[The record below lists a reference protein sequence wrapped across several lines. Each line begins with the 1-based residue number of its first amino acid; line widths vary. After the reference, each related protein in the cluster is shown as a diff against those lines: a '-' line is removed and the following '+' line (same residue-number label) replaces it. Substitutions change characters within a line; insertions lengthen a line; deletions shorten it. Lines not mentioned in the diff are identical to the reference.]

1 MLNEKQMEAVNTLKG
16 QVLVVS
22 CPGSGKTTVIVNR
35 TKKIIDS
42 GVPSEKILVIT
53 FTKEAATQMK
63 ARYEK
68 LYGKSN
74 VMFGTIHSICF
85 QVIKM
90 AYGYEK
96 NDILLATEQ
105 WEFFGKFLRG
115 KSDTD
120 NVEEFVKTYM
130 TAISAYKNSGKTIE
144 TFNYGECEKGLFI
157 ETLREYETF
166 KNRMGKIDFDDML
179 LKCRDAL
186 KDERMLPIGKT
197 DLAIS

>member
-68 LYGKSN
+68 L
-74 VMFGTIHSICF
+74 
-85 QVIKM
+85 
-90 AYGYEK
+90 
-96 NDILLATEQ
+96 
-105 WEFFGKFLRG
+105 
-115 KSDTD
+115 
-120 NVEEFVKTYM
+120 
-130 TAISAYKNSGKTIE
+130 
-144 TFNYGECEKGLFI
+144 
-157 ETLREYETF
+157 
-166 KNRMGKIDFDDML
+166 
-179 LKCRDAL
+179 
-186 KDERMLPIGKT
+186 
-197 DLAIS
+197 

>member
-85 QVIKM
+85 HVIKM

-186 KDERMLPIGKT
+186 KDERCFPIGKT

>member
-85 QVIKM
+85 HVIKM

-96 NDILLATEQ
+96 
-105 WEFFGKFLRG
+105 
-115 KSDTD
+115 
-120 NVEEFVKTYM
+120 M
-130 TAISAYKNSGKTIE
+130 ISCLQQSSGS
-144 TFNYGECEKGLFI
+144 FSGNFSGENP
-157 ETLREYETF
+157 T
-166 KNRMGKIDFDDML
+166 
-179 LKCRDAL
+179 
-186 KDERMLPIGKT
+186 PIMWRN
-197 DLAIS
+197 L